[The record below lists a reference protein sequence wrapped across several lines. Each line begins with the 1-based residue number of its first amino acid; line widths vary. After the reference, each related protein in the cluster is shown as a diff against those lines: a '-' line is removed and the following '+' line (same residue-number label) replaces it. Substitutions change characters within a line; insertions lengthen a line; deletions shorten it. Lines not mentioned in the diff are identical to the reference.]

1 MTSTPTSD
9 TRTMKVLVYSDDVDT
24 RDRVKLAVGRRPAA
38 ELPRVEWVECAT
50 HPAVIS
56 AIEAG
61 DVDVAILDGEAV
73 PHGGIGLCRQLKD
86 EIFRCPP
93 VLVLIGREQDRW
105 LASWSRAEAVVAY
118 PLEPMRVADAVAG
131 LMRRRLAAVPATR
144 S

>member
-24 RDRVKLAVGRRPAA
+24 RERVKLAVGRRPAA

-50 HPAVIS
+50 HPAAIS

-105 LASWSRAEAVVAY
+105 LASWSRADAVVAY
-118 PLEPMRVADAVAG
+118 PLEPMRVAEAVAG
-131 LMRRRLAAVPATR
+131 LMRRRLAAVHATR